1 MGVMNLEHYW
11 PEANA
16 LVGFF
21 PAVLTQMLSDL
32 DCIRKL
38 EVKQPEIRDKLLSI
52 IKEELYDDEVVLV
65 IHYLRN

>member
-1 MGVMNLEHYW
+1 MGVIGFEHYW

-16 LVGFF
+16 IVGFF
-21 PAVLTQMLSDL
+21 PAFFNQMVSDL

>member
-1 MGVMNLEHYW
+1 MV
-11 PEANA
+11 
-16 LVGFF
+16 
-21 PAVLTQMLSDL
+21 VLKSEYKRPLPGLDAENFMVSNL